1 MSALAELPPRVAAAQ
16 ARLHA
21 GPIHFAP
28 VRHHSPACARALAAM
43 LAELKPARILIEGP
57 PALAALL
64 PLLRDPACKPPV
76 AVLLRGE
83 EDTAAAGWYPLCDYS
98 PEWVALRWPG
108 AEVRFIDA
116 PWSTRA
122 PADAGSAASLLAER
136 HLSRSAEI
144 AALAAAAGCRDHD
157 ELWEHAF
164 ELKPLAAIEDWRTHF
179 AEVFAWCA
187 LSRLG
192 DAPEV
197 QGAEGH
203 LAREAQML
211 AALKRAQAEGGTT
224 VVVTGGYHTLPLV
237 EALDTAAA
245 RAKPPRVNDR
255 AWLVRY
261 SFDRLDALNGYG
273 AGMPAVAW
281 QQRLWEAWAAG
292 VAAPWRQTALES
304 LLDFAAAERAAN
316 AEGLS
321 TAVLQAT
328 LAQAEGLAAL
338 RGHPGPGRMDL
349 IDAVRSCCVKSA
361 VSEGGARLIGA
372 LNATLAG
379 NRMGNVPAGSGSPP
393 LLEQARAEARA
404 LGIRLDE
411 TASREV
417 SLDLLRKPRHRA
429 RSRYLRRMNAL
440 GTGLAE
446 WLAGPDFRR
455 GFDVE
460 RLHERWRV
468 AWSPAVE
475 ARLIDLA
482 AHGARLED
490 VALARLMDQAAQL
503 SGRTAGAV
511 VGLLLEAC
519 LLGLPQA
526 LAPVGQQL
534 SEALAED
541 PELAS
546 VTEAL
551 GQLLAL
557 AEAGPVLALVATVP
571 LESLTAQAESA
582 ALRLLPLTARVADAA
597 ETATITAMVGLRG
610 ALRRRFRRVE
620 AGRSTW
626 IAALGLLADDP
637 DAAPGIAAAAMALL
651 ALDHADP
658 GRDAE
663 RLATGL
669 ARHFGIG
676 AQPAQAVRWLS
687 GLLAVSP
694 QQLLHSEALIRA
706 LDACLARWTEDEYMA
721 HLPDLRRAF
730 TGLKP
735 IETDALARTVAA
747 HHPGASAQALTE
759 ASPFS
764 LAEVQ
769 AAAALERQVVVRLA
783 AAGLAEWIGP

>member
-1 MSALAELPPRVAAAQ
+1 MHAELPPRIAATLT
-16 ARLHA
+16 RLHA

-43 LAELKPARILIEGP
+43 LAELQPVRILIEGP
-57 PALAALL
+57 PALAGLL
-64 PLLRDPACKPPV
+64 PLLRDPACQPPV

-98 PEWVALRWPG
+98 PEWVAMRWPG

-122 PADAGSAASLLAER
+122 PADQGSAASLLAER

-164 ELKPLAAIEDWRTHF
+164 ELKPLAAIDDWRTHF
-179 AEVFAWCA
+179 GEVFAWCA

-203 LAREAQML
+203 LAREALMV
-211 AALKRAQAEGGTT
+211 AALHSALAEGGTT

-237 EALDTAAA
+237 EALDAKPA
-245 RAKPPRVNDR
+245 RAKPPKATDR

-273 AGMPAVAW
+273 AGMLAVAW
-281 QQRLWEAWAAG
+281 QQRLWEAWATG
-292 VAAPWRQTALES
+292 MDAPWRHSALES
-304 LLDFAAAERAAN
+304 LLDFAAAERAAG

-321 TAVLQAT
+321 TATLQAA
-328 LAQAEGLAAL
+328 LLQAEGLAAL

-349 IDAVRSCCVKSA
+349 IDAVRSCCVKLA
-361 VSEGGARLIGA
+361 VNEGGARLIGA
-372 LNATLAG
+372 LNRTLAG
-379 NRMGNVPAGSGSPP
+379 SRMGNVPAGSGSPP

-404 LGIRLDE
+404 LGIRLEE
-411 TASREV
+411 TTSREV
-417 SLDLLRKPRHRA
+417 SLDLLRKPRHRV

-455 GFDVE
+455 GMDIE

-482 AHGARLED
+482 AQGARLED
-490 VALARLMDQAAQL
+490 VALAQLMAQAAQL
-503 SGRTAGAV
+503 SGRNAAAV

-526 LAPVGQQL
+526 LAPLAAQL
-534 SEALAED
+534 SAALAED

-551 GQLLAL
+551 AQLLAL
-557 AEAGPVLALVATVP
+557 AEAGPVLELVQAAP
-571 LESLTAQAESA
+571 LEALTAQAESA
-582 ALRLLPLTARVADAA
+582 ALRLLPLTARVADTVEA
-597 ETATITAMVGLRG
+597 ATIAAMVALRG
-610 ALRRRFRRVE
+610 ALRRRFRE
-620 AGRSTW
+620 TPAGRATW
-626 IAALGLLADDP
+626 VAALTALADDP

-651 ALDHADP
+651 ALDHADAD
-658 GRDAE
+658 RDAE
-663 RLATGL
+663 RLGSGL

-676 AQPAQAVRWLS
+676 AQPTQAVRWLT
-687 GLLAVSP
+687 GLLTVSP
-694 QQLLHSEALIRA
+694 QQLLHSPALVQA

-747 HHPGASAQALTE
+747 HHPGASARALTE
-759 ASPFS
+759 ASPFT
-764 LAEVQ
+764 LGEVQ
-769 AAAALERQVVVRLA
+769 AATALERRVVERLR
-783 AAGLAEWIGP
+783 AAGLAGWIGP

>member
-1 MSALAELPPRVAAAQ
+1 MHAELPPRIAAALT
-16 ARLHA
+16 RLHA

-43 LAELKPARILIEGP
+43 LAELMPARILIEGP

-83 EDTAAAGWYPLCDYS
+83 EDSASAGWYPLCDYS

-116 PWSTRA
+116 PWATRA
-122 PADAGSAASLLAER
+122 PADAGVAANLLAER

-164 ELKPLAAIEDWRTHF
+164 ELKPLAQIEDWRRHF
-179 AEVFAWCA
+179 AEVFVWCA

-192 DAPEV
+192 DATEV
-197 QGAEGH
+197 QGAEGN

-211 AALKRAQAEGGTT
+211 AALQQAQAEGGTT
-224 VVVTGGYHTLPLV
+224 VVLTGGYHTLPLV
-237 EALDTAAA
+237 EALD
-245 RAKPPRVNDR
+245 AKPTRHKPPKVSDR

-321 TAVLQAT
+321 TATLQAA
-328 LAQAEGLAAL
+328 LLQAEGLAAL

-349 IDAVRSCCVKSA
+349 IDAVRACCVKSA
-361 VSEGGARLIGA
+361 VDDGGARLIGA
-372 LNATLAG
+372 LNRTLAG
-379 NRMGNVPAGSGSPP
+379 KRMGDVPAGSGSPP

-404 LGIRLDE
+404 LGIRLEE

-417 SLDLLRKPRHRA
+417 SLDLLRKPRHRV

-446 WLAGPDFRR
+446 WQAGPDFRR
-455 GFDVE
+455 GMDVE

-468 AWSPAVE
+468 AWTPAVE

-482 AHGARLED
+482 AYGARLED
-490 VALARLMDQAAQL
+490 VALARLLEQAAQL
-503 SGRTAGAV
+503 SGRNAGAV

-526 LAPVGQQL
+526 LEPLGQQL
-534 SEALAED
+534 SAALAED

-546 VTEAL
+546 VSEAL

-557 AEAGPVLALVATVP
+557 AEAGPVLELVAAVP
-571 LESLTAQAESA
+571 LEALTAQAESA
-582 ALRLLPLTARVADAA
+582 ALRLLPLSARVADTV
-597 ETATITAMVGLRG
+597 ETVTIGAMVALRG
-610 ALRRRFRRVE
+610 ALRRRFRTVP

-626 IAALGLLADDP
+626 IDALGVLADDP

-663 RLATGL
+663 RLGAGL
-669 ARHFGIG
+669 ARHFGVG
-676 AQPAQAVRWLS
+676 AQASQAVRWLT
-687 GLLAVSP
+687 GLLTVSP
-694 QQLLHSEALIRA
+694 QQLLHSPELIRA
-706 LDACLARWTEDEYMA
+706 LDACLSRWSEDEYMA

-747 HHPGASAQALTE
+747 HHPGASARALTE
-759 ASPFS
+759 ASPFT
-764 LAEVQ
+764 LAEVH
-769 AAAALERQVVVRLA
+769 AAAALERRVVARLG
-783 AAGLAEWIGP
+783 AAGLAEWIHP